1 MDDRPGRGTRSSPT
15 AAGRGRRRGRTIAAL
30 DLGTNNCRLLIA
42 RPSAGGFKVIDGF
55 SRIVRLGQGLE
66 ATGEL
71 CETAIERTVDALAVC
86 AAKIRRH
93 RVARARYVATE
104 AARRAAN
111 CAGFLARVAA
121 ETGIEL
127 DIISSREEAR
137 LTLMGCLPLFDPAV
151 PYGLI
156 FDVGGGSAEIVWLR
170 LTGDGGQEILGWISL
185 PVGVVTLT
193 ERHGPEDFSAE
204 EYEATVREVAAMLAP
219 FDAEHGIRRRIG
231 QGRMQMM
238 GPPGR
243 SPPSPASASAS
254 SATTAPWS
262 TAPTSRST
270 RSAGSAASCP
280 ARTTP
285 SARPTRRSATGG
297 RTSWSRAAP
306 SWKRSAAPGRREGCA
321 SPTAASVRASCSS
334 LPPSSA
340 PGPPMAARDGKRGGG
355 RVGRRGA
362 TVRVKT
368 ARGRKPSSTRW
379 LQRQLNDPYVAAAAQ
394 HGYRSR
400 AAWKLIEIDDRF
412 GLLGRGAR
420 VLDLGA
426 APGGWTQVAA
436 ERAPGGRVIALDRVE
451 TEPVAG
457 AEVRTVDLDDDAA
470 AEALTGEG

>member
-1 MDDRPGRGTRSSPT
+1 MDDRPGHGTRSSPS
-15 AAGRGRRRGRTIAAL
+15 AAGRRRRRGRTIAAL

-42 RPSAGGFKVIDGF
+42 RPSAGGFRVIDGF

-193 ERHGPEDFSAE
+193 ERHGADDFSAE
-204 EYEATVREVAAMLAP
+204 EYETTVREVVAMLAP

-231 QGRMQMM
+231 QGRVQML
-238 GPPGR
+238 GTAGTV
-243 SPPSPASASAS
+243 
-254 SATTAPWS
+254 TTLAGVS
-262 TAPTSRST
+262 LGLERYDRAVVDGSYLTFDEIRRISGLLSRS
-270 RSAGSAASCP
+270 
-280 ARTTP
+280 
-285 SARPTRRSATGG
+285 
-297 RTSWSRAAP
+297 
-306 SWKRSAAPGRREGCA
+306 
-321 SPTAASVRASCSS
+321 
-334 LPPSSA
+334 
-340 PGPPMAARDGKRGGG
+340 
-355 RVGRRGA
+355 
-362 TVRVKT
+362 
-368 ARGRKPSSTRW
+368 
-379 LQRQLNDPYVAAAAQ
+379 NY
-394 HGYRSR
+394 
-400 AAWKLIEIDDRF
+400 
-412 GLLGRGAR
+412 
-420 VLDLGA
+420 
-426 APGGWTQVAA
+426 A
-436 ERAPGGRVIALDRVE
+436 ERAAHPSIGNGRADLV
-451 TEPVAG
+451 VAG
-457 AEVRTVDLDDDAA
+457 CAILEAICRTWPAGRLRVADRGVREGILLQLA
-470 AEALTGEG
+470 AELGAGPAHGRA